1 MSQFVSAN
9 LISLLP
15 VLSHLAL
22 RLPLLYQH
30 KKSHHSRYI
39 LFKRNK
45 NATLRT
51 RVFIKD
57 LISGP
62 VDRGLSFTTQ
72 VVGARELNSY
82 STLCEQ
88 IQAFREDLT
97 KRSNYED
104 FFSFYYIE
112 LFSFSCF
119 NLKR

>member
-22 RLPLLYQH
+22 RLPLLY

-88 IQAFREDLT
+88 IQASREDLT
-97 KRSNYED
+97 KRQEIKLRGFLLILSYSIILI
-104 FFSFYYIE
+104 F
-112 LFSFSCF
+112 LF
-119 NLKR
+119 

>member
-82 STLCEQ
+82 STLRGEQ
-88 IQAFREDLT
+88 IQASREDLT
-97 KRSNYED
+97 KRQEIKLRGFLLILSYSIILI
-104 FFSFYYIE
+104 F
-112 LFSFSCF
+112 LF
-119 NLKR
+119 